1 MWHGGGVDAEKL
13 GGERE
18 SGRGVMGQMGTNK
31 ESGWGARGSVESYVG
46 VSSSERPER
55 SITVMQ
61 DLKLVA

>member
-1 MWHGGGVDAEKL
+1 
-13 GGERE
+13 
-18 SGRGVMGQMGTNK
+18 MGQMGTDK